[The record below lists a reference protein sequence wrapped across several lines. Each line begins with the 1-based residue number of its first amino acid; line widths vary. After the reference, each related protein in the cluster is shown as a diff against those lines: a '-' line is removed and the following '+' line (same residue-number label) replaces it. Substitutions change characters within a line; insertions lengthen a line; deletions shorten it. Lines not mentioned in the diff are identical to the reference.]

1 MTFELQL
8 FLLAVCLT
16 GVFLYAGSETG
27 FVSLNRIKVSH
38 LADGGVKSG
47 RWCMYLFKNKTRFLS
62 SILIGSNICIVGSS
76 LFFNSL
82 FLKLS
87 DTLPVLSHIPSPESW
102 FLTPIVVLFCEMLP
116 KSLFRLYS
124 FELTLKFIPFLMA
137 SYFIFLPLS
146 WVTSLI
152 TGEFRKRG
160 KGDNSSKQT
169 LREEM
174 VMVAAEGAR
183 TGAIF
188 ESSNSIIEN
197 VLRLKKLSMNELKLA
212 LKDVQKGIFF
222 KTDSVF
228 TIKKHHFKENEIIIY
243 KENGVE
249 PVGVVYLDELV
260 GKDEHLLLASFLRP
274 LVTVDMTSSVGAALK
289 MILSYRGNVIFL
301 KDTAGRIDGVV
312 KKRDI
317 ISTIF
322 VLKNPQTVTYQQ
334 G

>member
-1 MTFELQL
+1 MTFELQF
-8 FLLAVCLT
+8 FLLVVCLV

-27 FVSLNRIKVSH
+27 FVSLNRLKVSH
-38 LADGGVKSG
+38 LADRGVKRGS
-47 RWCMYLFKNKTRFLS
+47 WCMFLFKNKTRFLS
-62 SILIGSNICIVGSS
+62 SVLIGSNICIVGAS

-87 DTLPVLSHIPSPESW
+87 DTLPLLSRVPSPESW

-137 SYFIFLPLS
+137 SYFIVLPFS
-146 WVTSLI
+146 WIISLI
-152 TGEFRKRG
+152 TGEIRK
-160 KGDNSSKQT
+160 KGEGDESFKQK

-197 VLRLKKLSMNELKLA
+197 VLKLKKLSMNELRLT
-212 LKDVQKGIFF
+212 LKDVQKG
-222 KTDSVF
+222 VF
-228 TIKKHHFKENEIIIY
+228 LKSDTINTLKKHHFRDSEVIIY
-243 KENGVE
+243 EENGVE
-249 PVGVVYLDELV
+249 PAGVVSLDELV
-260 GKDEHLLLASFLRP
+260 GKNEQLLIASFLRP
-274 LVTVDMTSSVGAALK
+274 LVTVDTASSIGASLK
-289 MILSYRGNVIFL
+289 MILPYRGNLIFL
-301 KDTAGRIDGVV
+301 RNTTGLIEGVV
-312 KKRDI
+312 RKKDI

-322 VLKNPQTVTYQQ
+322 ILKNPQKVSFQQ